1 MNSAKE
7 TILLIEDSKSTRFL
21 YREFL
26 GKHGF
31 KVLEAED
38 GQGGLNSLNEEKPD
52 IIILDLILPDMH
64 GLEVLKQIR
73 LNETTKDIPVLVL
86 TNIKE
91 AENIQKTMS
100 LGANYYAHKESFTP
114 EKTLDVVRE
123 LLKKRNE

>member
-1 MNSAKE
+1 MNSVKE

-21 YREFL
+21 YREFF

-31 KVLEAED
+31 
-38 GQGGLNSLNEEKPD
+38 S
-52 IIILDLILPDMH
+52 
-64 GLEVLKQIR
+64 VLKRIR
-73 LNETTKDIPVLVL
+73 LNKTTKEIPVLVL
-86 TNIKE
+86 TNVKE

-114 EKTLDVVRE
+114 EKTLDVIRE

>member
-1 MNSAKE
+1 MKSAKE

-21 YREFL
+21 YREFF

-31 KVLEAED
+31 SVLEAED
-38 GQGGLNSLNEEKPD
+38 GQGGLKIVNEKKPD
-52 IIILDLILPDMH
+52 IVVLDLILPDMH
-64 GLEVLKQIR
+64 GLEVLKRIR
-73 LNETTKDIPVLVL
+73 LNKTTKEIPVLVL
-86 TNIKE
+86 TNVKE

-114 EKTLDVVRE
+114 EKTLDVIRE